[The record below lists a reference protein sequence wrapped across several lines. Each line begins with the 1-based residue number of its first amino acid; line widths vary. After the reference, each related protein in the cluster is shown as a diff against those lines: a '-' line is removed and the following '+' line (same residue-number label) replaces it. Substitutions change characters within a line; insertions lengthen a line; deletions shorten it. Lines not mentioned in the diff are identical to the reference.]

1 MTLLRNL
8 SCMQVCFTEAQCRQ
22 DHTDTIRLRPKSG
35 DIIRL
40 GLKADGVTVVLPT
53 LRFWGGVS
61 RPAKASAACA
71 HYQAWPREQGRFK
84 RDTLREQNISQASFE
99 V

>member
-8 SCMQVCFTEAQCRQ
+8 SCMRVCSREAQCGQ
-22 DHTDTIRLRPKSG
+22 DHIDTIRLGP
-35 DIIRL
+35 
-40 GLKADGVTVVLPT
+40 KADGATVVLPT
-53 LRFWGGVS
+53 LCFWGGVS

-84 RDTLREQNISQASFE
+84 RDTLRERNTSQASFE